1 MARTLIITTGRPIDR
16 GLLLI
21 LDCHCHVIPAGML
34 TGAVPEPWRP
44 QLSVADGRQVVSF
57 QGRRL
62 TSVTGEFSDVAVM
75 LEQAGKVGVSHLL
88 VSPWILLVPVQADL
102 PVAVRVCRVQNE
114 SIAQAA
120 QDSGGHVY
128 GLGALPLQDPSL
140 AAAEL
145 ADVLALPGMR
155 GVEVPASVAG
165 SYLGDDKFTPFWEAA
180 ADTGAL
186 VFVHPTT
193 TGLGIAGLDGG
204 YLWNSVGN
212 PLETTIAAA
221 QLVVSGVLERH
232 PGLKILLAHGGGA
245 LPALRGR
252 LRRAFAVR
260 HEAQASTACQDDQE
274 QRRRRP
280 GRPRPGRLAA
290 PDDSLRLLY
299 FDSLTHDS
307 AVLADLVAFAGA
319 GQVLLGSDRPFD
331 MGTDQPVEEV
341 RALGLP
347 AGDEQLLL
355 GGNAARLLELST
367 GGLDYGRV
375 R

>member
-1 MARTLIITTGRPIDR
+1 M
-16 GLLLI
+16 I

-44 QLSVADGRQVVSF
+44 QLNVTDGQRVVSF

-75 LEQAGKVGVSHLL
+75 LEEAGTAGVSHLL
-88 VSPWILLVPVQADL
+88 ISPWILLVPVQAEV
-102 PVAVRVCRVQNE
+102 PVAMRICRVQNE

-120 QDSGGHVY
+120 QDSGGRVY
-128 GLGALPLQDPSL
+128 GLGAVPLQDPSL

-145 ADVLALPGMR
+145 ADLIAVPGMH
-155 GVEVPASVAG
+155 GVEVPASVGG

-193 TGLGIAGLDGG
+193 TGLGIAGLHGG

-221 QLVVSGVLERH
+221 QLVVNGVLERH
-232 PGLKILLAHGGGA
+232 PGLRILLAHGGGA
-245 LPALRGR
+245 LLALRGR

-260 HEAQASTACQDDQE
+260 PEARAGSACE
-274 QRRRRP
+274 
-280 GRPRPGRLAA
+280 
-290 PDDSLRLLY
+290 PDDSLRRLY
-299 FDSLTHDS
+299 FDSLTHDT

-319 GQVLLGSDRPFD
+319 DHVALGSDRPFD
-331 MGTDQPVEEV
+331 LGTDRPAEEI

-347 AGDEQLLL
+347 AEDEQLLL
-355 GGNAARLLELST
+355 GGTAERLLSLTTDE
-367 GGLDYGRV
+367 R
-375 R
+375 

>member
-1 MARTLIITTGRPIDR
+1 MARTVLTTTGLTTAGRLRDP
-16 GLLLI
+16 GLPVI

-34 TGAVPEPWRP
+34 TGAVPQPWRP
-44 QLSVADGRQVVSF
+44 QLSVTGGQRVVSF
-57 QGRRL
+57 QGRQL

-75 LEQAGKVGVSHLL
+75 LEEAATAGVSHLL
-88 VSPWILLVPVQADL
+88 VSPWILLVPVQAEV
-102 PVAVRVCRVQNE
+102 PVAVRICRVQNE

-120 QDSGGHVY
+120 QDSGGRVF
-128 GLGALPLQDPSL
+128 GLGAVPLQDPSL

-145 ADVLALPGMR
+145 ADLIALPGMH

-193 TGLGIAGLDGG
+193 TGLGIAGLHGG

-232 PGLKILLAHGGGA
+232 PGLRILLAHGGGA

-260 HEAQASTACQDDQE
+260 PEARAGSAC
-274 QRRRRP
+274 
-280 GRPRPGRLAA
+280 G
-290 PDDSLRLLY
+290 PDDSLRRLY
-299 FDSLTHDS
+299 FDSLTHDA

-319 GQVLLGSDRPFD
+319 GHVLLGSDRPFD
-331 MGTDQPVEEV
+331 LGTDRPVEEI

-347 AGDEQLLL
+347 AEDEQLLL
-355 GGNAARLLELST
+355 GGTAERLLSLTTDE
-367 GGLDYGRV
+367 R
-375 R
+375 

>member
-1 MARTLIITTGRPIDR
+1 V
-16 GLLLI
+16 I
-21 LDCHCHVIPAGML
+21 LDCHCHLIPAGML
-34 TGAVPEPWRP
+34 TGAVPEAWRP
-44 QLSVADGRQVVSF
+44 ELSVADGRPVVSF

-62 TSVTGEFSDVAVM
+62 TSVTAEFSDVAVM
-75 LEQAGKVGVSHLL
+75 LEQAGKAGVSHLL
-88 VSPWILLVPVQADL
+88 VSPWILLVPVQAEV

-120 QDSGGHVY
+120 EDSGGYVY
-128 GLGALPLQDPSL
+128 GLGAVPLQDPSL

-145 ADVLALPGMR
+145 ANLLALPGMR

-193 TGLGIAGLDGG
+193 TGLGIAGLEGG

-260 HEAQASTACQDDQE
+260 QEAQA
-274 QRRRRP
+274 
-280 GRPRPGRLAA
+280 GAA
-290 PDDSLRLLY
+290 SGPDDSLRSLY
-299 FDSLTHDS
+299 FDSLTHDR

-331 MGTDQPVEEV
+331 MGSDQPVEEI

-347 AGDEQLLL
+347 PGDEQLLL
-355 GGNAARLLELST
+355 GGSAARLLELST

>member
-1 MARTLIITTGRPIDR
+1 M
-16 GLLLI
+16 I
-21 LDCHCHVIPAGML
+21 LDCHCHIIPAGML
-34 TGAVPEPWRP
+34 TDAVPQPWRP
-44 QLSVADGRQVVSF
+44 QFSVTDGQPVVSF

-62 TSVTGEFSDVAVM
+62 TSVTGEFRDVAVM
-75 LEQAGKVGVSHLL
+75 LEQAAKAGVSHLL
-88 VSPWILLVPVQADL
+88 VSPWILLVPVLADL
-102 PVAVRVCRVQNE
+102 PVAMRICRVQNE
-114 SIAQAA
+114 SIAEAA
-120 QDSGGHVY
+120 QGSGGRVY
-128 GLGALPLQDPSL
+128 GLGAVPLQDPSL

-145 ADVLALPGMR
+145 ADLISLPGMR

-193 TGLGIAGLDGG
+193 TGLGIAGLDDH

-212 PLETTIAAA
+212 PLETTIAGA
-221 QLVVSGVLERH
+221 QLVVNGLLERH

-252 LRRAFAVR
+252 LWRAFAVR
-260 HEAQASTACQDDQE
+260 PEARADSDA
-274 QRRRRP
+274 
-280 GRPRPGRLAA
+280 G
-290 PDDSLRLLY
+290 PDDSLRRLY

-331 MGTDQPVEEV
+331 MGTDRPVEEI

-347 AGDEQLLL
+347 AQDEQLLL
-355 GGNAARLLELST
+355 GGNAARLLKLST
-367 GGLDYGRV
+367 AEIEHA
-375 R
+375 

>member
-1 MARTLIITTGRPIDR
+1 MTTVVTTTGRPRDP
-16 GLLLI
+16 GLLVI
-21 LDCHCHVIPAGML
+21 IDCHCHVIPAGML

-44 QLSVADGRQVVSF
+44 QLSVADGQRVVSF
-57 QGRRL
+57 RGRQL

-75 LEQAGKVGVSHLL
+75 LEQAEAAGVSHLL
-88 VSPWILLVPVQADL
+88 VSPWILLIPVSAELQ
-102 PVAVRVCRVQNE
+102 VATAICRVQNE

-120 QDSGGHVY
+120 QDSGGRVF
-128 GLGALPLQDPSL
+128 GLGSVPLQDATL

-145 ADVLALPGMR
+145 AGLIGLPGMR

-221 QLVVSGVLERH
+221 QLVVSGVVERH
-232 PGLKILLAHGGGA
+232 PGVKILLAHGGGA

-252 LRRAFAVR
+252 LRHAFAVR
-260 HEAQASTACQDDQE
+260 PEARAGGAC
-274 QRRRRP
+274 
-280 GRPRPGRLAA
+280 G
-290 PDDSLRLLY
+290 PDDSLRRLY
-299 FDSLTHDS
+299 FDSLTHDC
-307 AVLADLVAFAGA
+307 ALLADLVAFAGA
-319 GQVLLGSDRPFD
+319 GHVLLGSDRPFD
-331 MGTDQPVEEV
+331 MGSDRPVEEIS
-341 RALGLP
+341 ALGLS
-347 AGDEQLLL
+347 AEDEQLLL
-355 GGNAARLLELST
+355 GGNAAQLL
-367 GGLDYGRV
+367 GLTTDERGDR
-375 R
+375 

>member
-1 MARTLIITTGRPIDR
+1 V
-16 GLLLI
+16 I
-21 LDCHCHVIPAGML
+21 LDSHCHLIPAGML
-34 TGAVPEPWRP
+34 TDLVPEPWRP
-44 QLSVADGRQVVSF
+44 QLSVADGQRIVSF

-75 LEQAGKVGVSHLL
+75 LEEAEAAGVSHLL
-88 VSPWILLVPVQADL
+88 VSPWILLVPVLADP
-102 PVAVRVCRVQNE
+102 PVAVRICRVQNE

-120 QDSGGHVY
+120 QNSNGRVY
-128 GLGALPLQDPSL
+128 GLGTVPLQDAGL

-145 ADVLALPGMR
+145 AHLIALPGMR

-165 SYLGDDKFTPFWEAA
+165 SYLGDDRFTPFWEAA

-193 TGLGIAGLDGG
+193 TGLGISGLEGG

-252 LRRAFAVR
+252 LRRAFGVR
-260 HEAQASTACQDDQE
+260 QEAQAQGA
-274 QRRRRP
+274 R
-280 GRPRPGRLAA
+280 G
-290 PDDSLRLLY
+290 PDESLRRLY
-299 FDSLTHDS
+299 FDSLTHDC

-319 GQVLLGSDRPFD
+319 GHVLLGSDRPFD
-331 MGTDQPVEEV
+331 MGTDRPVEEI
-341 RALGLP
+341 RTLGLS
-347 AGDEQLLL
+347 AEDEQLLL
-355 GGNAARLLELST
+355 GGNAARLLGVTTDE
-367 GGLDYGRV
+367 
-375 R
+375 

>member
-1 MARTLIITTGRPIDR
+1 
-16 GLLLI
+16 
-21 LDCHCHVIPAGML
+21 ML
-34 TGAVPEPWRP
+34 TGAVPQQWRP
-44 QLSVADGRQVVSF
+44 KLSVTDGQRVVSF

-75 LEQAGKVGVSHLL
+75 LEQAGTAGVSHLL
-88 VSPWILLVPVQADL
+88 VSPWILLIPVHEDL
-102 PVAVRVCRVQNE
+102 PAAVRICRVQNE

-120 QDSGGHVY
+120 QDSGGRVY
-128 GLGALPLQDPSL
+128 GLGALPLQDPRH

-145 ADVLALPGMR
+145 ADLMALPGMR

-180 ADTGAL
+180 ADTGAV

-221 QLVVSGVLERH
+221 QLVVSGVLDRL
-232 PGLKILLAHGGGA
+232 PALRILLAHGGGA

-260 HEAQASTACQDDQE
+260 PEARAGGACQDDQE
-274 QRRRRP
+274 QRR
-280 GRPRPGRLAA
+280 LAA
-290 PDDSLRLLY
+290 PDHSLRRLY

-319 GQVLLGSDRPFD
+319 GHVLLGSDRPFD
-331 MGTDQPVEEV
+331 MGTDQPVEEI

-347 AGDEQLLL
+347 AEDEQLLL
-355 GGNAARLLELST
+355 GGAASRLMGLSAAELDT
-367 GGLDYGRV
+367 DER
-375 R
+375 